1 MAHKILFVDDERDL
15 VQCAE
20 VFLKD
25 AGYEFEGAY
34 DGMQA
39 LQRVKE
45 SKPDLI
51 VLDVSMPRLT
61 GWDVL
66 LMLQDDPA
74 TATIPVLMLTAKSQ
88 DQDKARGW
96 ELGCTWYHTK
106 PFEFDD
112 LLMIIGRILS
122 DADTGDL

>member
-1 MAHKILFVDDERDL
+1 MGHKILFVDDERDL

-20 VFLKD
+20 VFLKE

-39 LQRVKE
+39 IEKVKAN
-45 SKPDLI
+45 KPDLI
-51 VLDVSMPRLT
+51 VLDVAMPRLT

-66 LMLQDDPA
+66 LMLQEDES
-74 TATIPVLMLTAKSQ
+74 TADIPVLMLTAKSQ

-112 LLMIIGRILS
+112 LLMVIHRILS
-122 DADTGDL
+122 DVGG

>member
-15 VQCAE
+15 VHCAK
-20 VFLKD
+20 VFLEN

-39 LQRVKE
+39 VEKVKAAP
-45 SKPDLI
+45 PDLI
-51 VLDVSMPRLT
+51 VLDVNMPRMN

-66 LMLQDDPA
+66 LMLQDDPKVA
-74 TATIPVLMLTAKSQ
+74 NIPVLMLTAKSQ

-112 LLMIIGRILS
+112 LLMIIQRIL
-122 DADTGDL
+122 ADVGNDSL